1 MDIALEIGQG
11 DEPLRLAQQ
20 GLLTPMLDD
29 APLMRH
35 DGAEM
40 TAAEAAPL
48 ADETELDLGDGGHAA
63 RLVVYG
69 MPCIAIRQFVDLI
82 HLFRRQGQRRR
93 ILHDADLF
101 VLLDEPAPA
110 QGVLLQIFDAEG
122 VGKLRLVLRDRRI
135 GQQFH
140 IVPYI
145 VAVRHAVA
153 GAAHILHV
161 LDRDARMKFGC
172 NFDDLFLS
180 HAVDQE
186 IGTAL

>member
-1 MDIALEIGQG
+1 
-11 DEPLRLAQQ
+11 
-20 GLLTPMLDD
+20 MLDD

-48 ADETELDLGDGGHAA
+48 ADEAELDLGDGGHAA

-69 MPCIAIRQFVDLI
+69 MPCIAIRQFVDLV

-122 VGKLRLVLRDRRI
+122 VGKLRLVLRDLLI
-135 GQQFH
+135 GRQFH

-145 VAVRHAVA
+145 VAVRYAVA
-153 GAAHILHV
+153 GTAHILHV
-161 LDRDARMKFGC
+161 LDRDARMKFGGDL
-172 NFDDLFLS
+172 DDLLLS

-186 IGTAL
+186 VCAAL